1 MIFDIKH
8 RFNGVI
14 LFSLETER
22 LKLCVEA
29 AVKSGAYLGG
39 AYLGGADLGGADL
52 RGADL
57 GGAYLGGADLR
68 SADLRGAYLGGADL
82 GGADLRGAD
91 LGGADLGGADLRS
104 ADLGG
109 AYLSGAKIRDGIPVT
124 KAPIQI
130 LGLEWSVTIWDQ
142 HMQIGCEFHSHDD
155 WRGFSEDDWTRMG
168 GKEALKMKREQFQML
183 IGLCDLHRP
192 KP

>member
-29 AVKSGAYLGG
+29 AVKSGAYLG
-39 AYLGGADLGGADL
+39 
-52 RGADL
+52 
-57 GGAYLGGADLR
+57 
-68 SADLRGAYLGGADL
+68 GAYLGGADL

>member
-39 AYLGGADLGGADL
+39 AY
-52 RGADL
+52 
-57 GGAYLGGADLR
+57 
-68 SADLRGAYLGGADL
+68 
-82 GGADLRGAD
+82 